1 MNHPVASKHKIF
13 GCETWSPTLM
23 EEHRSRL
30 AEEKVL
36 SVSEKTEKEAA
47 HSTNGEMSNVY
58 TSSVGEDEGKKPFG

>member
-1 MNHPVASKHKIF
+1 
-13 GCETWSPTLM
+13 M